1 MPAPANSLHNREEKK
16 GKSGEEVEAFLS
28 REDGGKSGNSK
39 AQQSKK
45 GIVWKGDM
53 YRLSALQFYVF
64 STGK

>member
-1 MPAPANSLHNREEKK
+1 M
-16 GKSGEEVEAFLS
+16 EAFLS